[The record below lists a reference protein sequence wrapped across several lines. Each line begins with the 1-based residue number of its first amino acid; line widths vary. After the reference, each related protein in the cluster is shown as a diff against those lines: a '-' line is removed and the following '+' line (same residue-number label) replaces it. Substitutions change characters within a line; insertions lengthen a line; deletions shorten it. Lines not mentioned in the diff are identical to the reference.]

1 MSSDKNHS
9 TYLHSN
15 TTLTVMVGKSS
26 SSTPLSSAPSKSK
39 IVKLQLPRATLA
51 NFFTVEEPDSKS
63 RSVSHSKPS
72 SSRSSSTPSEAPAE
86 PSPQDTTSKTGAH
99 ADSNSEAPDAKVLA
113 PSADEA
119 NASAKRKGVPGPK
132 PGLKRNLS
140 ATDVTAKQK
149 SKPGPKKRKMQ
160 K

>member
-1 MSSDKNHS
+1 MA
-9 TYLHSN
+9 
-15 TTLTVMVGKSS
+15 GKSS

-39 IVKLQLPRATLA
+39 IVKLQLPRAALA
-51 NFFTVEEPDSKS
+51 DFLTTTERLDSKS
-63 RSVSHSKPS
+63 RSVSRSKPS

-86 PSPQDTTSKTGAH
+86 PSPQNTPSKSGGH
-99 ADSNSEAPDAKVLA
+99 ADSNSEAADAKVSA
-113 PSADEA
+113 PSAEEA
-119 NASAKRKGVPGPK
+119 NASTKRKGIPGPK